1 MKKLLLA
8 FVALFLMGGL
18 MAQNAPM
25 QKVSKSDAAKIA
37 VTHPQI
43 LKGDEYTAVPR
54 NFTSMLGNGNF
65 IGGTFY
71 ELPAENAGGFAKA
84 RAIATHRSQVYDY
97 CTWRG
102 LFVISGV
109 DPAAVEAGE
118 HFVKSDDGKAALWV
132 GVADDLWKIGKPVGV
147 GGPWLATA
155 VKAGVPSDP
164 YIVTGF
170 DKKQVAIIA
179 DKNAKIRLEFDVT
192 GSGTWIPLYN
202 VEVKAGKWRSI
213 DLGGIRA
220 YWVRAVAD
228 CDCTA
233 TVQFKYE

>member
-1 MKKLLLA
+1 MAARGRQGRLCRECCTERDLL
-8 FVALFLMGGL
+8 
-18 MAQNAPM
+18 N
-25 QKVSKSDAAKIA
+25 
-37 VTHPQI
+37 
-43 LKGDEYTAVPR
+43 
-54 NFTSMLGNGNF
+54 

-102 LFVISGV
+102 LFAISGV
-109 DPAAVEAGE
+109 DPAAAEAGE